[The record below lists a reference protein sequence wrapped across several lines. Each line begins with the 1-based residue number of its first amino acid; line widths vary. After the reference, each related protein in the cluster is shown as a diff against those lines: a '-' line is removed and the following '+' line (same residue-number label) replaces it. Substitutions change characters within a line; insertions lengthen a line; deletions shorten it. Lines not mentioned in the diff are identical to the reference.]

1 MVGYDNDQYEDG
13 QEGEFMQ
20 ALKDLNGGTGPTWV
34 QLTKRDGGHEVRIL
48 PRYMANA
55 LLENLANG
63 LDPSVYSAKVSPL

>member
-1 MVGYDNDQYEDG
+1 MYDNGQYEDE
-13 QEGEFMQ
+13 QECEFMQ

-34 QLTKRDGGHEVRIL
+34 QLTKHDGGREVRIM

-63 LDPSVYSAKVSPL
+63 LDPDMYSAKISPL